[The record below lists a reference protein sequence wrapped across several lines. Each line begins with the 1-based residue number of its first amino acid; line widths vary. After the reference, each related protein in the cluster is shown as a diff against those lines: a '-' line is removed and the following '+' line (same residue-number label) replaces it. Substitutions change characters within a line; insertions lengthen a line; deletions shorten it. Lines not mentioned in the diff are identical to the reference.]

1 MRGAFCCSSINIQSQ
16 RDGPEPQQPAGF
28 RTGNTLYWI
37 GKITLWLKRNCVWVF
52 IKAKHRNN
60 SYISPVFH
68 VQMLIKHINILSG
81 GALVLTFAILTLIL
95 SFFLL
100 LDSRTQSVGWN
111 HLSRFPLLASGIVY
125 SGLQDKLDYIY
136 SSLCSLK
143 NCGVTEAGCEFL
155 SKALSL
161 NPSHLR
167 VLTWAGTT

>member
-1 MRGAFCCSSINIQSQ
+1 
-16 RDGPEPQQPAGF
+16 
-28 RTGNTLYWI
+28 
-37 GKITLWLKRNCVWVF
+37 
-52 IKAKHRNN
+52 
-60 SYISPVFH
+60 
-68 VQMLIKHINILSG
+68 MLIKHINILSG

-167 VLTWAGTT
+167 VLDLSWNDIGDSGVKHLCAALEKVHCAL